1 MFQLWNEHFEEFG
14 RGVHMFRTEKTRK
27 LVAAGIPESLR
38 GEMWL
43 TFSGKIARPVK
54 IVWER
59 KNTIKSEE
67 ECERQEIERDR

>member
-1 MFQLWNEHFEEFG
+1 MCVCVFQLWDEHFEEFG

-43 TFSGKIARPVK
+43 TFSGKRLRPV
-54 IVWER
+54 V
-59 KNTIKSEE
+59 
-67 ECERQEIERDR
+67 CEGKDAETR